1 MVKSQPTALI
11 LAAGESSR
19 FEPLA
24 NRQNHKAM
32 LTLLGWP
39 ILDYVLGD
47 LAKAG
52 FRKVVIVRN
61 ADETLMVEY
70 FSHKDH
76 YGLDINFEVQTDLA
90 AGMAGAGFGAKKHLT
105 APLFFFTPRHFYVS
119 RIWPAISEAQT
130 GDVKAV
136 LCGQVTKEPE
146 RCGIFKLE
154 GDRVVDII
162 EKPEPSQAPSDIR

>member
-11 LAAGESSR
+11 RAAGDSSR

-32 LTLLGWP
+32 LTLLGRP

-61 ADETLMVEY
+61 ADETAMVEY

-90 AGMAGAGFGAKKHLT
+90 AGMAGAVLGAKKNLT
-105 APLFFFTPRHFYVS
+105 APLFFFNPHLFLVN
-119 RIWPAISEAQT
+119 EA
-130 GDVKAV
+130 
-136 LCGQVTKEPE
+136 
-146 RCGIFKLE
+146 
-154 GDRVVDII
+154 
-162 EKPEPSQAPSDIR
+162 